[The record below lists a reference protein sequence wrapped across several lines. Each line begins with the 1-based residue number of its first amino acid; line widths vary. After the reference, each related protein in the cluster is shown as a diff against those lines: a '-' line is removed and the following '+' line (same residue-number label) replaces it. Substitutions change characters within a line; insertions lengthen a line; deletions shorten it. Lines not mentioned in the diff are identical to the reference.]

1 MNIYIHLIN
10 LRIMAEVLFASH
22 MLARLMPH
30 RANWPLRLTLSL
42 LGCLLLALAFPIPA
56 FAEQAYVLWGMVM
69 YGSIFALAMG
79 SLAVCYEA
87 SLLTV
92 FCAVTIGYTLHHLV
106 SSLET
111 VMTELLHLA
120 EVGIPGW
127 LCSMLALLLA
137 YIPGYRYFSRLIREN
152 GQIRIEEKTLPF
164 LSLAVL
170 MVDIVIGL
178 YQMQLHEVYDA
189 PGYDI
194 MIGLLNALAC
204 VFVLRMQS
212 DLIANRRLKTEL
224 EIVQN
229 MLQEEKRQYENS
241 RRSIAV
247 INQKCHD
254 LKHQLRT
261 LRKQSGEVDRTV
273 LREIEHAVEMYDT
286 SIQTGN
292 AALDVILTEKK
303 LLCESKGVSLTCIA
317 DGSGMEKI
325 SPSDV
330 YALFGNILD
339 NAMEAVG
346 KLDDPGERGISLSV
360 RRIAET
366 TVIHEENRYR
376 GEILLEDGLPRTQ
389 KGDTDW
395 HGFGMKSIRMIAET
409 YHGYLNISL
418 ENGIFSLTIMLMP
431 E

>member
-1 MNIYIHLIN
+1 MNTFIHLIN
-10 LRIMAEVLFASH
+10 LRVMAEVLFASH

-30 RANWPLRLTLSL
+30 RAHWPLRLALSTL
-42 LGCLLLALAFPIPA
+42 GGLLLAWAFPVPA
-56 FAEQAYVLWGMVM
+56 FAEGAYVYWGTVM
-69 YGSIFALAMG
+69 YGSIFVLAMG
-79 SLAVCYEA
+79 SLTVCYEA
-87 SLLTV
+87 SMLTV
-92 FCAVTIGYTLHHLV
+92 FCATTIGYTLHHLV

-111 VMTELLHLA
+111 VMTKLLNLA
-120 EVGIPGW
+120 GLSVLEWPCTI
-127 LCSMLALLLA
+127 LAILMV
-137 YIPGYRYFSRLIREN
+137 YIPGYLYFSRLIREN
-152 GQIRIEEKTLPF
+152 GQIRIEEKRLPF

-178 YQMQLHEVYDA
+178 YQMQLREVYDA
-189 PGYDI
+189 PGYEI

-261 LRKQSGEVDRTV
+261 LRKQSGEVDRAV

-317 DGSGMEKI
+317 DGSGMEKVT
-325 SPSDV
+325 PSDV

-339 NAMEAVG
+339 NAIEAVS

-376 GEILLEDGLPRTQ
+376 GELLLEDGLPRTQ

-418 ENGIFSLTIMLMP
+418 DGGIFSLTIMLLP